1 MDYGISRLIDLIR
14 SHENTPQEKEETV
27 DETRLDED
35 QKELLEPIP
44 LAKSNVNFCILIL
57 I

>member
-1 MDYGISRLIDLIR
+1 MDYGTSRLIDLIR